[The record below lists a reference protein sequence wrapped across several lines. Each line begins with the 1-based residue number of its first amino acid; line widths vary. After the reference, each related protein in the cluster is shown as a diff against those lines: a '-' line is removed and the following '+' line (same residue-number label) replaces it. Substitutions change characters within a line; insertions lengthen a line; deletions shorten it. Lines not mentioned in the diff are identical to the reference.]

1 MTTFKDDWRDR
12 AIADAFAM
20 FALNSDG
27 VIEQIKDGRLRVL
40 AIVCFDWFM
49 LFTPVS
55 K

>member
-12 AIADAFAM
+12 AIAVAFAM
-20 FALNSDG
+20 FPLNSDG
-27 VIEQIKDGRLRVL
+27 VIEQIKDGLCVL
-40 AIVCFDWFM
+40 AIFCFDWFM